1 MISGSFFHQPFKND
15 IKTYDNIQKIA
26 IGQGDDYNTGSL
38 LDYNY
43 VNNYYKMIA
52 IELRKQEALD
62 ADPRAI

>member
-1 MISGSFFHQPFKND
+1 MINGSFFHQPIKND

>member
-1 MISGSFFHQPFKND
+1 MISGSFFHQPIKND